1 MEGIA
6 IYFQDFASVSPQH
19 YKPRCSCVV
28 AGSLAT
34 TTATV
39 TATRTAKKQ

>member
-6 IYFQDFASVSPQH
+6 IYFQDFASVSPQY
-19 YKPRCSCVV
+19 YKLRRSCVV

-34 TTATV
+34 ATATV

>member
-6 IYFQDFASVSPQH
+6 IYFQDFASLSPQH

-28 AGSLAT
+28 AGSLE
-34 TTATV
+34 TTAA